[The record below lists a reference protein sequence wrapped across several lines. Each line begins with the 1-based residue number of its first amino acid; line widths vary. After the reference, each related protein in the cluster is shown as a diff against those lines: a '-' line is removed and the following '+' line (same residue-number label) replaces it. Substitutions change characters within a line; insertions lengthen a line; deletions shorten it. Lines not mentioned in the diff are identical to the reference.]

1 MIWIPKISNWEQ
13 NQLKISVNFM
23 NSKMRMTK
31 LKIKWTKVLCKMI
44 YKNRNAQMITKNPNN
59 FYRMLDLWNCW
70 IKMNNNLKV
79 RTEIQNRELV
89 NMTIKI

>member
-1 MIWIPKISNWEQ
+1 
-13 NQLKISVNFM
+13 
-23 NSKMRMTK
+23 
-31 LKIKWTKVLCKMI
+31 MI
-44 YKNRNAQMITKNPNN
+44 YKNINAQVITKNPNN

-70 IKMNNNLKV
+70 IKMSNNLKV